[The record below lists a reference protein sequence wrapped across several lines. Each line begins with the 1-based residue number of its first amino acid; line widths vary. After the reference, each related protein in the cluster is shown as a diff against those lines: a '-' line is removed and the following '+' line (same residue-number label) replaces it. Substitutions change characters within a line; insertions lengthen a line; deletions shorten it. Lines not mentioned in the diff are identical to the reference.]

1 MFKNPRLLS
10 LRGRD
15 IGLKTGPQFLP
26 RLGCVSGKRG
36 EDDDTCQMPW
46 VPVSSLI
53 AKGYSRAALGA
64 APQAGAAAL
73 GLHPSL
79 LTL

>member
-10 LRGRD
+10 LRGSD

-36 EDDDTCQMPW
+36 EDDDTC
-46 VPVSSLI
+46 
-53 AKGYSRAALGA
+53 
-64 APQAGAAAL
+64 
-73 GLHPSL
+73 
-79 LTL
+79 